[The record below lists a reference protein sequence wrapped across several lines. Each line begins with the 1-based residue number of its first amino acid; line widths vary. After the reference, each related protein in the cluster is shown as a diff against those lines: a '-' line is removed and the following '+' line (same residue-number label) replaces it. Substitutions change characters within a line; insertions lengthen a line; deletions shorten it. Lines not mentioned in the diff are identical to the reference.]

1 MRVTA
6 CKQIANAPLPTSATQ
21 VGGEFT
27 NAMLVMSV
35 ILEIIGVMV
44 FGLLVGT
51 LTEMLNNGETSACAS
66 VCRPLQLAD
75 GRRRSYLLINF
86 SVVSF

>member
-1 MRVTA
+1 MRVNSVQA
-6 CKQIANAPLPTSATQ
+6 KINRERASATQ

-51 LTEMLNNGETSACAS
+51 LTEMLNNGENERMRIRVPSIPAC
-66 VCRPLQLAD
+66 
-75 GRRRSYLLINF
+75 RRQKTIVLIN
-86 SVVSF
+86 